1 MGLLETI
8 IIAIVEGL
16 TEFLP
21 VSSTGHMILVSAAM
35 KIHEDEFVKTFEIAI
50 QIGAIAA
57 IVMLYAKRFLQ
68 GLEIYYKLFAAF
80 LPAAVIGLFAYDYI
94 KEYLFNPVVV
104 AVALIIG
111 GIVLIVIDKMVVAKV
126 SNTTSLEK
134 ISYKNAVYIGFFQC
148 LAMVPGTSRA
158 AATIIGGVFNGFDKK
173 QATEFSFLLA
183 VPTMIA
189 ATGYDLLQTPVE
201 FSSEEVKLLAVG
213 MVVAFLTAWVAVKI
227 FLKIVE
233 NYGFKHFGYYRILIG
248 GLFLILMPDIDGE
261 DKPDV
266 VSSVE
271 TYQSQVAVNPD
282 EELVDLQTTLNTAVF
297 DIKYATEQ
305 NFTGEIIYPTPGAFA
320 RKPVAEALREV
331 QDSLQN
337 RGLSLKIFDA
347 YRPYSASVKLF
358 EVYSN
363 PEFVADPKEGSRHNR
378 GCAVDLT
385 LTNRSTRQE
394 LEMPTEFDDFS
405 EAAAADYR
413 DLPTEVLKNRSALIG
428 VMDHFGFDVLS
439 TEWWHFDYRGW
450 EDYPLMDIPFGE
462 LREVGVKG

>member
-1 MGLLETI
+1 MGLIETI

-50 QIGAIAA
+50 QLGAILA

-80 LPAAVIGLFAYDYI
+80 LPAAVIGFFAYEYI
-94 KEYLFNPVVV
+94 KAYLFNPVVV
-104 AVALIIG
+104 AIALIIG
-111 GIVLIVIDKMVVAKV
+111 GIVLIAIDRMVVAKD
-126 SNTTSLEK
+126 SSTSSLEK
-134 ISYKNAVYIGFFQC
+134 ITYKNALYIGFFQC

-201 FSSEEVKLLAVG
+201 FSNEELKLLGVG
-213 MVVAFLTAWVAVKI
+213 MVVAFISAWVAVKI

-248 GLFLILMPDIDGE
+248 GLFLIFMPDLE
-261 DKPDV
+261 SEQKPEV

-271 TYQSQVAVNPD
+271 TYQNMVETNPA
-282 EELVDLQTTLNTAVF
+282 EELVDLKSVLEMAVF
-297 DIKYATEQ
+297 DIRYATAD
-305 NFTGEIIYPTPGAFA
+305 NFTGEIIYSTPGAYA
-320 RKPVAEALREV
+320 RRPVTMALIRV

-337 RGLSLKIFDA
+337 RDLTLKIFDT
-347 YRPYSASVKLF
+347 YRPYSASVKLY

-363 PEFVADPKEGSRHNR
+363 PDFVADPREGSRHNR
-378 GCAVDLT
+378 GCAVDVT
-385 LTNRSTRQE
+385 LADLNSSKE
-394 LEMPTEFDDFS
+394 LEMPTAFDDFS
-405 EAAAADYR
+405 EVAASDYQ
-413 DLPTEVLKNRSALIG
+413 DLPAEVLKNRSLLIG
-428 VMDHFGFDVLS
+428 VMDHFGFDVLP
-439 TEWWHFDYRGW
+439 TEWWHFDFRGW
-450 EDYPLMDIPFGE
+450 EKFPLMDLSFEE
-462 LREVGVKG
+462 LREL